1 MVMQNKKDLEEL
13 KELMKG
19 ATGDGLRVAG
29 DGLRVAGD
37 GLRVAGDGLRE
48 TAPTITI
55 SQPEVSARKPIEAE
69 EIETEPS
76 LRIEDAEIERIKRAL
91 EVSGGNRKVAA
102 DKLDI
107 SERTLYRKIKE
118 YGL

>member
-1 MVMQNKKDLEEL
+1 ME
-13 KELMKG
+13 
-19 ATGDGLRVAG
+19 
-29 DGLRVAGD
+29 
-37 GLRVAGDGLRE
+37 
-48 TAPTITI
+48 
-55 SQPEVSARKPIEAE
+55 PIEAE

>member
-1 MVMQNKKDLEEL
+1 MKTQQELREL
-13 KELMKG
+13 KEELTNSVFSIGENEKS
-19 ATGDGLRVAG
+19 
-29 DGLRVAGD
+29 
-37 GLRVAGDGLRE
+37 
-48 TAPTITI
+48 APTAIIQTPI
-55 SQPEVSARKPIEAE
+55 VTPDTTARKQIEAE
-69 EIETEPS
+69 DIESS

-102 DKLDI
+102 AKLDI